1 VRREVLYNILIEF
14 GMTLELVR
22 LIIMCLNK
30 IYSKVC
36 TGKSLS
42 DAFPIQNGLKQGD
55 ALEPLLF
62 NFALECAIRK
72 DWN

>member
-36 TGKSLS
+36 IGKSLS